1 MSDIDASSLA
11 LAISALSFL
20 ISFLSLGWTVAWSIW
35 LYRQS
40 NRTHLEVKAS
50 HALAVID
57 GTRLL
62 AASVTNDG
70 ALPVTID
77 DVAVIVKGD
86 RQGRRLLPP
95 AWMQGVFPQRLDV
108 GDAVDFPPV
117 PLDSLGRTLHEDM
130 ADLVSGTHREWQ
142 VSVHVETA
150 TDVKFSSNPISV
162 RIAG

>member
-62 AASVTNDG
+62 AASVTNDEHCQ
-70 ALPVTID
+70 LPSTML
-77 DVAVIVKGD
+77 
-86 RQGRRLLPP
+86 R
-95 AWMQGVFPQRLDV
+95 
-108 GDAVDFPPV
+108 
-117 PLDSLGRTLHEDM
+117 
-130 ADLVSGTHREWQ
+130 
-142 VSVHVETA
+142 
-150 TDVKFSSNPISV
+150 
-162 RIAG
+162 